1 MINYKNYIPLALL
14 VLLLVLS
21 FLILEPFLKAL
32 FLGALL
38 AYIFYPLHIRLKAKV
53 GGTASATLIC
63 LLVLLI
69 LVIPAVFFL
78 KTLIFES
85 YALFVLVKQK
95 LAVGLFTQCQHQL
108 CGMIKEF
115 GQLPEISY
123 QIQNIVKTIT
133 TSIVDKGSALLVSI
147 PRIILNLVVMFF
159 TLFYLILEGPLWLAK
174 LNKFFNAQKKEY
186 NRVVQRLKDTTYGI
200 IYGYGIV
207 ALIQGILG
215 GLGFWIFGL
224 SSPFFWGLV
233 MGLLALVPFLG
244 TGLVW
249 VPAALILFL
258 DGLFQNSSWLMIKAG
273 VFFVYCLLLVSTLDN
288 IIRPKIIGE
297 KARIHPVMVMLGIF
311 GGILFFGAIGIIIGP
326 LLLSFTAEIAE
337 IYLKEKA

>member
-1 MINYKNYIPLALL
+1 MNNYKNYIPLGLL
-14 VLLLVLS
+14 ILLLILS

-32 FLGALL
+32 FLGGLL
-38 AYIFYPLHIRLKAKV
+38 AYIFYPLHLRLKTKV
-53 GGTASATLIC
+53 GGTTSAILIC
-63 LLVLLI
+63 LIVLLI

-95 LAVGLFTQCQHQL
+95 LAVGLFTQCQHQI
-108 CGMIKEF
+108 CEMIKEY
-115 GQLPEISY
+115 GQLPEVSY

-133 TSIVDKGSALLVSI
+133 TNIVDKGSALLVSI
-147 PRIILNLVVMFF
+147 PKIILNLFVMFF
-159 TLFYLILEGPLWLAK
+159 TLFYFILEGPLWLAK
-174 LNKFFNAQKKEY
+174 LDKFFSAQKKEY

-207 ALIQGILG
+207 ALLQGILG
-215 GLGFWIFGL
+215 GLGFWLFGL

-258 DGLFQNSSWLMIKAG
+258 EGLFQNSTWLMVKG
-273 VFFVYCLLLVSTLDN
+273 GLFFVYCLLLVSTLDN

-311 GGILFFGAIGIIIGP
+311 GGILFFGAIGMIIGP

-337 IYLKEKA
+337 IYLGKEK

>member
-1 MINYKNYIPLALL
+1 MNNYKNYIPLALL

-32 FLGALL
+32 FLGGLL
-38 AYIFYPLHIRLKAKV
+38 AYIFYPLHFRLKAKV
-53 GGTASATLIC
+53 GGTASAVLIC

-115 GQLPEISY
+115 GQQPEVSY
-123 QIQNIVKTIT
+123 QIQNVVKAIT

-159 TLFYLILEGPLWLAK
+159 TLFYFILEGPLWLAK
-174 LNKFFNAQKKEY
+174 LDKFFSAQKKEY
-186 NRVVQRLKDTTYGI
+186 NWVVQRLKDTTYGI

-207 ALIQGILG
+207 ALLQGILG

-258 DGLFQNSSWLMIKAG
+258 EGLFQNSSWLMIKG
-273 VFFVYCLLLVSTLDN
+273 GLFFVYCLLLVSTLDN

-297 KARIHPVMVMLGIF
+297 KARIHPVMVILGIF